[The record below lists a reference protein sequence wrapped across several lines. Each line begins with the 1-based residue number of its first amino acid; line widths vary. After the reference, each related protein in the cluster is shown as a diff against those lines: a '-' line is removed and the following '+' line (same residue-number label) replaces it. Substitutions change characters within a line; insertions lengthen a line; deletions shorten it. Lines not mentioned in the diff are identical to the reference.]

1 MQWDHGKCHQYK
13 ACHVELLS
21 LSFKK
26 KKPSKSPPL
35 NLSWFKLP
43 PPLQGFTKP
52 IFNVPSAKP
61 IHYRYLRQAASLS
74 YGGTGLTTCVLT
86 PVLTSNFLS
95 QQCQT
100 NLINVKLV
108 TLLVPSFENYF
119 KREQS
124 HHVAMDTDAPSPWGL
139 SLITFFYSVL
149 HIFFELCTSW
159 NKQHRIVCCT

>member
-1 MQWDHGKCHQYK
+1 MQWGDHGKCHQYK
-13 ACHVELLS
+13 ACMLS
-21 LSFKK
+21 CWVCHS

-43 PPLQGFTKP
+43 PSLQGFTKP

-61 IHYRYLRQAASLS
+61 IHYGYLRQPASLS
-74 YGGTGLTTCVLT
+74 YAGTGLTTCVLT

-124 HHVAMDTDAPSPWGL
+124 HHIAMDTDAPSPWGF

-149 HIFFELCTSW
+149 HIFFELRTSW